1 MIPKQKRNEKQ
12 ISFISPGDSES
23 YINGNIEI
31 DQKLVVKEEIEN
43 TEECFKKALNLCTTL
58 QNFKGKMLNG
68 FLKSRI

>member
-1 MIPKQKRNEKQ
+1 MKKKKNTKTQ
-12 ISFISPGDSES
+12 ISLIPPGDSES

-58 QNFKGKMLNG
+58 QNFKGMCQGARRQIIYL
-68 FLKSRI
+68 